1 LTNLTVKLKGVT
13 MDEKNNS
20 VEQTQ
25 ATENNV
31 EQVTEVSNETKSA
44 ESKAFTEDQVEAIVQ
59 RRLERYKKTVS
70 SKLDGLDLEE
80 AKKLLEEKKQ
90 KEQEL
95 ALQRGE
101 FDKVLKETVSKKD
114 TRISALESELQKIR
128 IDETLINTASV
139 LKAINPNEVKALL
152 RGAVKLNDSGNV
164 EVVSENGTPRYN
176 EKGELMSVNELVAE
190 YLNNNP
196 HHLSATPK
204 GTGSQSGIGGNTLKP
219 FNIAN
224 LDLSKAEDRKIYAE
238 HKKQREQGGLKAN
251 LIINN

>member
-1 LTNLTVKLKGVT
+1 

>member
-1 LTNLTVKLKGVT
+1 

-31 EQVTEVSNETKSA
+31 EQVTEVSNETKSV

-139 LKAINPNEVKALL
+139 LKAINPNEVKSLL
-152 RGAVKLNDSGNV
+152 RSAVKLNDSGNV

-224 LDLSKAEDRKIYAE
+224 LDLNKAEDRKIYAE

>member
-1 LTNLTVKLKGVT
+1 

-31 EQVTEVSNETKSA
+31 EQVTEVSNETKSV

-101 FDKVLKETVSKKD
+101 FDKVLKDTVSKKD

-176 EKGELMSVNELVAE
+176 EKGELMTVNELVAE

-224 LDLSKAEDRKIYAE
+224 LDLNKAEDRKIYAE

>member
-1 LTNLTVKLKGVT
+1 
-13 MDEKNNS
+13 MDENKNS

-31 EQVTEVSNETKSA
+31 DKVTEVSNETESKA

-59 RRLERYKKTVS
+59 RRLDRYKKTVS

-114 TRISALESELQKIR
+114 SKISALESELQKIR
-128 IDETLINTASV
+128 IDETLVNTASQ
-139 LKAINPNEVKALL
+139 LKAINPNEVKSLL
-152 RGAVKLNDSGNV
+152 RNAVKLNDSGSV

-204 GTGSQSGIGGNTLKP
+204 GSGSQSGIGGNTLKP

-251 LIINN
+251 LTINN

>member
-1 LTNLTVKLKGVT
+1 

-114 TRISALESELQKIR
+114 SKISALESELQKIR
-128 IDETLINTASV
+128 IDETLINTASQ

-152 RGAVKLNDSGNV
+152 RSAVKLNDSGNV

-224 LDLSKAEDRKIYAE
+224 LDLNKAEDRKIYAE
-238 HKKQREQGGLKAN
+238 YKKQRQQGGLKAN

>member
-1 LTNLTVKLKGVT
+1 
-13 MDEKNNS
+13 MDEKKNS

>member
-1 LTNLTVKLKGVT
+1 

-31 EQVTEVSNETKSA
+31 DKVTEVSNETESKA

-59 RRLERYKKTVS
+59 RRLDRYKKTVS

-114 TRISALESELQKIR
+114 SKISALESELQKIR
-128 IDETLINTASV
+128 IDETLINTASQ
-139 LKAINPNEVKALL
+139 LKAINPNEVKSLL
-152 RGAVKLNDSGNV
+152 RNAVKLNDSGNV

-204 GTGSQSGIGGNTLKP
+204 GSGSQSGIGGNTLKP

>member
-1 LTNLTVKLKGVT
+1 

-31 EQVTEVSNETKSA
+31 EKVTEVSNETKSA

-114 TRISALESELQKIR
+114 SKISALESELQKIR
-128 IDETLINTASV
+128 IDETLINTASQ